1 MVGQECFEGYCDEQV
16 LLYWV
21 EGCRLFL
28 CFVFMLLGIDQ
39 LIVNDDVDGDL
50 LVLGFVFDL
59 VSKWV
64 GYVGLKI
71 EMLIYVL
78 GFN

>member
-1 MVGQECFEGYCDEQV
+1 M
-16 LLYWV
+16 
-21 EGCRLFL
+21 
-28 CFVFMLLGIDQ
+28 
-39 LIVNDDVDGDL
+39 IVNDDVDGDL